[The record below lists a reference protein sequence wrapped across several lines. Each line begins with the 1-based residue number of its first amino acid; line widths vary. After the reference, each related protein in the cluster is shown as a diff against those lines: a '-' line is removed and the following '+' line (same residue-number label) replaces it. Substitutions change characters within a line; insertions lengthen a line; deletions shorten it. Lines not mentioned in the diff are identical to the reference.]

1 MEHLILISLP
11 INKSLPCI
19 RKYGIRRIF
28 FGFRLSQLCTLATI
42 VMIYFLSA
50 VFIIQMGLILYLSG
64 KIKAERIQF
73 RSKLKPLE
81 DFIVQLEQENV
92 SRSHQIRLSE
102 ELKLQLKEVNTALRK
117 NIFDLNY
124 QLFQDSCSKKER

>member
-1 MEHLILISLP
+1 
-11 INKSLPCI
+11 
-19 RKYGIRRIF
+19 
-28 FGFRLSQLCTLATI
+28 
-42 VMIYFLSA
+42 
-50 VFIIQMGLILYLSG
+50 MGLILYLSG